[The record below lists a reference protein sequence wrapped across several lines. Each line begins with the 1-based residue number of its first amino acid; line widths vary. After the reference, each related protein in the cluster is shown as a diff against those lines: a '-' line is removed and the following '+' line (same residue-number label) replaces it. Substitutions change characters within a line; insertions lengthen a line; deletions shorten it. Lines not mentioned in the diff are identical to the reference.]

1 LKKALRNTTIA
12 DRALF
17 LILIIASCAG
27 MFYSREA
34 LSQGS
39 EVVIEVN
46 GKAVYTVS
54 LDTNK
59 EIRVEGTHGH
69 AIVEIR
75 DGMVRMKEAPCDN
88 HICMK
93 QGWITR
99 GAIVCL
105 PNSIVV
111 NAGSGLI
118 KDIDA
123 ITG

>member
-1 LKKALRNTTIA
+1 MKKALRNTTIA

-93 QGWITR
+93 QGWIAR

-105 PNSIVV
+105 PNNIIISISDR
-111 NAGSGLI
+111 ASEH
-118 KDIDA
+118 IDA